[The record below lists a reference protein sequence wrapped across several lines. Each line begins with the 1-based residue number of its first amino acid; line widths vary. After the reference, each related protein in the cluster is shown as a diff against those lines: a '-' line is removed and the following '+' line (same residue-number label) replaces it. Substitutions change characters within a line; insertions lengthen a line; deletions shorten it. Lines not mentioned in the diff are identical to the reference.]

1 VLPRAAKQ
9 SLAVSPANCFD
20 STTLTES
27 EIQALV
33 ARFGSPLLVVDCD
46 QVRRQYRALKAALP
60 GVDLH
65 YALKPLPHAA
75 VVACLR
81 DEGGYFDLAT
91 TGEVELVKAQG
102 VAPERCIHTHPIKRD
117 SDIRDALRYGVNL
130 FVADNPEEI
139 RKFARYRKRAE
150 LLLRVCF
157 RSPTAVCDL
166 SRKFGCEPG
175 AVLGLIELA
184 RSLGIRVRGLS
195 FHVGSQAAEP
205 NTYVEAIRACTNL
218 VAEALLAGLP
228 SLDIL
233 DIGGGF
239 PVPYNDAVTPIE
251 LFCAPIRAALA
262 KLPRHVRVIAEPG
275 RFIAAPAAIAI
286 ASVMGK
292 AKRDGRWWYYL
303 DDGLYGSY
311 SGQLFDHAKYPIA
324 ALRTGGELLPSVLAG
339 PTCDSI
345 DVIDDSLLLPELA
358 IGDLI
363 VGRMMGAYTWAS
375 ATDFNFFKRAKVVVM
390 NERPVDARRIVA
402 LQPAAVRT
410 SRRKSA
416 A

>member
-1 VLPRAAKQ
+1 MLPRAARQ
-9 SLAVSPANCFD
+9 SLAVSPAQSFD
-20 STTLTES
+20 STTLTET
-27 EIQALV
+27 EIRGLA

-46 QVRRQYRALKAALP
+46 QVRRQYHALKAALP

-81 DEGGYFDLAT
+81 DEGAFFDLAT

-102 VAPERCIHTHPIKRD
+102 IAPERCIHTHPIKRD
-117 SDIRDALRYGVNL
+117 SDIRDALRFGVTT
-130 FVADNPEEI
+130 FVADNPDEI

-150 LLLRVCF
+150 LLLRVSF
-157 RSPTAVCDL
+157 RSPSAVVDL
-166 SRKFGCEPG
+166 SRKFGCESG
-175 AVLGLIELA
+175 AVLGLIEMA
-184 RSLGIRVRGLS
+184 RRLGIRVRGLS
-195 FHVGSQAAEP
+195 FHVGSQAIEP
-205 NTYVEAIRACTNL
+205 TKYVEAVRACTSL
-218 VAEALLAGLP
+218 IGEAILAGLP

-239 PVPYNDAVTPIE
+239 PVSYQDAVTPIDE
-251 LFCAPIRAALA
+251 FCAPIRAELA
-262 KLPRHVRVIAEPG
+262 KLPAHVRVIAEPG

-286 ASVMGK
+286 SSVMGK

-311 SGQLFDHAKYPIA
+311 SGQLFDHAKYPVTV
-324 ALRTGGELLPSVLAG
+324 LRQSDELHESVLAG

-345 DVIDDSLLLPELA
+345 DVIDDGILLPELEV
-358 IGDLI
+358 GDLV

-390 NERPVDARRIVA
+390 HERPVATRIVA
-402 LQPAAVRT
+402 MSRKAAGRG
-410 SRRKSA
+410 RA

>member
-1 VLPRAAKQ
+1 VLPRAALQ
-9 SLAVSPANCFD
+9 THTVSPSHAFD

-27 EIQALV
+27 EIRGLA

-46 QVRRQYRALKAALP
+46 QVRAQYQSLKAALP

-81 DEGGYFDLAT
+81 EEGAFFDLAT

-102 VAPERCIHTHPIKRD
+102 IPADRCIHTHPIKRD
-117 SDIRDALRYGVNL
+117 SDIRDALRYGVKT
-130 FVADNPEEI
+130 FVADNPDEI

-150 LLLRVCF
+150 LLIRVSF
-157 RSPTAVCDL
+157 RSPDAVVDL

-175 AVLGLIELA
+175 AVLGLIEQA
-184 RSLGIRVRGLS
+184 RRLGVRVRGLS
-195 FHVGSQAAEP
+195 FHVGSQATEP
-205 NTYVEAIRACTNL
+205 TKYVEAVRACTNL
-218 VAEALLAGLP
+218 IAEALLAGLP

-239 PVPYNDAVTPIE
+239 PVSYNEAVTPIAE
-251 LFCAPIRAALA
+251 FCRPIREALA
-262 KLPRHVRVIAEPG
+262 KLPPHVRVIAEPG

-286 ASVMGK
+286 SSVMGK

-311 SGQLFDHAKYPIA
+311 SGQLFDHAKYPVA
-324 ALRTGGELLPSVLAG
+324 SLRQEGELLPSVLAG

-345 DVIDDSLLLPELA
+345 DVIDDNIMLPELEV
-358 IGDLI
+358 GDLI

-390 NERPVDARRIVA
+390 HERPADAHRIVSLRKTA
-402 LQPAAVRT
+402 RGRAA
-410 SRRKSA
+410 
-416 A
+416 